1 MKDVIMPPKRSNEFD
16 MTMAEFKGS
25 VLAQLQQI
33 QGDISEVKTSFN
45 GYCEKTNVRIGLLET
60 WKTDVMAKVAVV
72 VAIFTLGINLLWDSI
87 KEKYFKG

>member
-1 MKDVIMPPKRSNEFD
+1 MKNITMNKRSNEFD

-33 QGDISEVKTSFN
+33 QGDISEVRVSVS
-45 GYCEKTNVRIGLLET
+45 GYCEKTDKRLGVLET
-60 WKTDVMAKVAVV
+60 WKTDIMAKVAVV